1 MKKTVLVTGSSGFIG
16 FHLCKKLLIEN
27 YKVVGVDNH
36 NNYYS
41 VKLKEDRLRDIN
53 LFKKKFKKK
62 FIFHKVDIYK
72 KKNLEKLFAKFKF
85 DYVIN
90 LAAQAGVRYSLVN
103 PDSYTKSNLV
113 GFANLLECCRNY
125 KIKHLVYASTSSVYG
140 ANIKSPF
147 SEKDNVDHQIQYYAA
162 TKRANELMAHSYS
175 CLFNLKTTGLR
186 FFTVY
191 GPWGRPDMALF
202 QFTKNI
208 LENKPIKIFNFG
220 KHVRDFTYI
229 DDIIDGILKALKN
242 PKKKSSLK
250 VWKKI
255 KNPSNSFAPFQLL
268 NIGNNTPVPLMKY
281 IEAIENK
288 LNKKSIKKF
297 LPLQKGDVVGTSSN
311 IHQLKKYGYKP
322 KVNIKIGVNNFVDW
336 YLDYHK
342 SKKKRY

>member
-1 MKKTVLVTGSSGFIG
+1 MNKTVLVTGSSGFIG
-16 FHLCKKLLIEN
+16 FHLCIRLLSEN
-27 YKVVGVDNH
+27 YKVIGVDNH

-41 VKLKEDRLRDIN
+41 VKLKQDRLKKIID
-53 LFKKKFKKK
+53 FKKKYKKK
-62 FIFHKVDIYK
+62 FDFFKFDISNK
-72 KKNLEKLFAKFKF
+72 KKIGLLFKKFKF

-113 GFANLLECCRNY
+113 GFANLLECCRKN

-140 ANIKSPF
+140 ANFKSPF

-175 CLFNLKTTGLR
+175 CLYDLKTTGLR

-208 LENKPIKIFNFG
+208 LEKKPIKIFNFG
-220 KHVRDFTYI
+220 KHIRDFTFI
-229 DDIIDGILKALKN
+229 DDIVDGIVRALKN
-242 PKKKSSLK
+242 PKKKTPLK
-250 VWKKI
+250 KWKNK
-255 KNPSNSFAPFQLL
+255 KNPSTSFAPFQLL
-268 NIGNNTPVPLMKY
+268 NIGNNKPVTLMKY

-288 LNKKSIKKF
+288 LNLKSIKKF
-297 LPLQKGDVVGTSSN
+297 LPLQKGDVIGTSSN
-311 IHQLKKYGYKP
+311 IQQLKKYGYKP
-322 KVNIKIGVNNFVDW
+322 KIDIKVGISRFIDW
-336 YLDYHK
+336 YLHYHN
-342 SKKKRY
+342 